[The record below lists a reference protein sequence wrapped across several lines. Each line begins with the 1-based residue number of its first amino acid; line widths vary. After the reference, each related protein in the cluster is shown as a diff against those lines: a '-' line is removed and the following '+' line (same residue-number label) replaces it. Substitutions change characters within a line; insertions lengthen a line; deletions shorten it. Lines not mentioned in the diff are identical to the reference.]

1 MGVVRGGIA
10 LPQAPDPPSR
20 PSPKKGDG
28 VAAAQQPKP
37 NPAPMTDQ
45 GADTAAVTERLC
57 IATHKVRPVGELI
70 RFVAG
75 PDGAVVPDLK
85 RRLPGRGVWITARRQ
100 VVEEAVRRRAF
111 GRAFKAD
118 VRASSDLPDTLD
130 RLLELS
136 VLNSLS
142 IAHKAGLVILGFA
155 RVETAIA
162 AAPLA
167 ALVRARDAGAESG
180 RRLAAALRRHTDRT
194 AEAKIVEAFTSAQL
208 DLALGRLNVVHAAL
222 LAGRASETFLARWRF
237 LEYFRADNPG
247 NRDRGSRQRNGTTP
261 EPGS

>member
-1 MGVVRGGIA
+1 MHRLA
-10 LPQAPDPPSR
+10 ED
-20 PSPKKGDG
+20 
-28 VAAAQQPKP
+28 
-37 NPAPMTDQ
+37 
-45 GADTAAVTERLC
+45 AVTVRETHIAAPRERLC
-57 IATHKVRPVGELI
+57 IATRQVRPVEELM

-85 RRLPGRGVWITARRQ
+85 RRLPGRGVWITARRHL
-100 VVEEAVRRRAF
+100 VEEAVRRRIF
-111 GRAFKAD
+111 GRGLKAD
-118 VRASSDLPDTLD
+118 VRVSARLADDLD
-130 RLLELS
+130 RLLEQS
-136 VLNSLS
+136 ALNALS

-155 RVETAIA
+155 RVETAVA
-162 AAPLA
+162 TAPLVV
-167 ALVRARDAGAESG
+167 LIRAQDAGEESG
-180 RRLAAALRRHTDRT
+180 RRLAAALRRRADHA
-194 AEAKIVEAFTSAQL
+194 AEGKIVEAFTSAQL

>member
-1 MGVVRGGIA
+1 MHRLAEDAATVREVHIA
-10 LPQAPDPPSR
+10 APR
-20 PSPKKGDG
+20 
-28 VAAAQQPKP
+28 
-37 NPAPMTDQ
+37 
-45 GADTAAVTERLC
+45 ERLC
-57 IATHKVRPVGELI
+57 IATRQVRPVEELM

-85 RRLPGRGVWITARRQ
+85 RRLPGRGVWITARRHL
-100 VVEEAVRRRAF
+100 VEEAVRRRIF
-111 GRAFKAD
+111 GRGFKVD
-118 VRASSDLPDTLD
+118 VRVSAELPDELD
-130 RLLELS
+130 RLLEQS
-136 VLNSLS
+136 ALNALS

-155 RVETAIA
+155 KVETAVA
-162 AAPLA
+162 TAPLVV
-167 ALVRARDAGAESG
+167 LIRAQDAGEESG
-180 RRLAAALRRHTDRT
+180 RRLAAALRRRADHA
-194 AEAKIVEAFTSAQL
+194 AEGKIVEAFTSAQL